1 LSEVGSDVAAWA
13 RAHEACFEVA
23 PLVEMVRGRQVQVGF
38 TLSLYARLPLGTGP
52 GPERVAAAAEIWE
65 GLREIAQS
73 LAPREGTR
81 ARVEVE
87 GQRAAAFFEPEG
99 RMLPEVAPRPG
110 EPRPW
115 PAIPG
120 MAAAGPRA
128 APSGRYSSST
138 GVQVLSGL
146 KRSID
151 LKAFRVPSPRSFS

>member
-1 LSEVGSDVAAWA
+1 MSEVGSDVAAWA

-23 PLVEMVRGRQVQVGF
+23 PLVEMVRGRKVQVGF

-87 GQRAAAFFEPEG
+87 SQRAAAFFAPEG
-99 RMLPEVAPRPG
+99 RMLPEVAFNARVFHG
-110 EPRPW
+110 GDYLADVTVDEEKRLRDVTRRLTE
-115 PAIPG
+115 
-120 MAAAGPRA
+120 M
-128 APSGRYSSST
+128 
-138 GVQVLSGL
+138 GL
-146 KRSID
+146 KER
-151 LKAFRVPSPRSFS
+151 RPSPR